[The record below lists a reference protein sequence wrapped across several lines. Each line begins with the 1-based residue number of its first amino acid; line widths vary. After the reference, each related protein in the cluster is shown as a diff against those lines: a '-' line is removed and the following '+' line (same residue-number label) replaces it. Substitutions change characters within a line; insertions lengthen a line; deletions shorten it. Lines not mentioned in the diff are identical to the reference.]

1 MRFIFLL
8 IIVLNLQSCAA
19 PIIGG
24 VGAIAFS
31 SSAQEKG
38 LGTSINDK
46 VVYVKLWNA
55 IYDWSPSVAEK
66 ISISVN
72 DGSILVTGI
81 LKNVD
86 TKIELTKVIWDV
98 SGVKEVNNKVQI
110 SETNNLKNIAKDLA
124 SLGEIKAKL
133 MASKKLNS
141 LNFSIDVVN
150 NIVYI
155 SGIASS
161 EEEIA
166 IVTQIAQEARF
177 VKEVQ
182 NFVKINNDQRW
193 KKA

>member
-1 MRFIFLL
+1 MRLFLFL
-8 IIVLNLQSCAA
+8 IIILNLQSCAS

-46 VVYVKLWNA
+46 VIYVKLRNA
-55 IYDWSPSVAEK
+55 VYDWNPSVSENV
-66 ISISVN
+66 SISVDN
-72 DGSILVTGI
+72 GSVLVTGKS
-81 LKNVD
+81 KNID
-86 TKIELTKVIWDV
+86 TKIQLTKIIWKIH
-98 SGVKEVNNKVQI
+98 GVKEVNNKVQI

-141 LNFSIDVVN
+141 LNYSIDVVN
-150 NIVYI
+150 NIAYI

-161 EEEIA
+161 EEEIS

-177 VKEVQ
+177 IKEVQ
-182 NFVKINNDQRW
+182 NFVKVNKDKR
-193 KKA
+193 

>member
-1 MRFIFLL
+1 MRLFLLL
-8 IIVLNLQSCAA
+8 IIILNLQSCAA

-46 VVYVKLWNA
+46 VIYVKLRNA
-55 IYDWSPSVAEK
+55 IYDWNPSVSEN
-66 ISISVN
+66 ISISVDN
-72 DGSILVTGI
+72 GSILVTGK
-81 LKNVD
+81 LKNID
-86 TKIELTKVIWDV
+86 TKVQLTKIIWEV
-98 SGVKEVNNKVQI
+98 NGVKEVNNKVQI
-110 SETNNLKNIAKDLA
+110 SETNNFKNIAKDLA
-124 SLGEIKAKL
+124 SLGEIKARL

-150 NIVYI
+150 NIAYI

-161 EEEIA
+161 EEEIS

-177 VKEVQ
+177 IKEVQ
-182 NFVKINNDQRW
+182 NFVKVNKDKR
-193 KKA
+193 

>member
-1 MRFIFLL
+1 MRLLFLL
-8 IIVLNLQSCAA
+8 IIFLNLQSCAA

-46 VVYVKLWNA
+46 VIYVKLRNA
-55 IYDWSPSVAEK
+55 IYDWDPSVSQK

-72 DGSILVTGI
+72 SGSILITGTLNNI
-81 LKNVD
+81 EKR
-86 TKIELTKVIWDV
+86 IELTKVIWEV
-98 SGVKEVNNKVQI
+98 NGVKEVNNEVQI

-124 SLGEIKAKL
+124 SLGEIKARL
-133 MASKKLNS
+133 MASKQLNS

-150 NIVYI
+150 NIAYI

-161 EEEIA
+161 EEEISL
-166 IVTQIAQEARF
+166 VTQIAQEARF
-177 VKEVQ
+177 IKEVQ
-182 NFVKINNDQRW
+182 NFVKVNKDKR
-193 KKA
+193 

>member
-1 MRFIFLL
+1 MRLFFLL
-8 IIVLNLQSCAA
+8 IIVLSLQSCAA

-46 VVYVKLWNA
+46 VIYIKLRNA
-55 IYDWSPSVAEK
+55 IYDWNPSVAEK
-66 ISISVN
+66 ISISVD
-72 DGSILVTGI
+72 DGSILITGN

-86 TKIELTKVIWDV
+86 TKIKLTKVIWEV
-98 SGVKEVNNKVQI
+98 NGVKEVNNKVQI

-124 SLGEIKAKL
+124 SLGEIRARL

-141 LNFSIDVVN
+141 LNFSVDVVN
-150 NIVYI
+150 NIAYI

-166 IVTQIAQEARF
+166 IVTRIAQETRF
-177 VKEVQ
+177 IKEVQ
-182 NFVKINNDQRW
+182 NFVKVNNDKR
-193 KKA
+193 

>member
-1 MRFIFLL
+1 MRLFLLL
-8 IIVLNLQSCAA
+8 IIILNLQSCAA

-24 VGAIAFS
+24 VSAVALS

-46 VVYVKLWNA
+46 VIYIKLRNA
-55 IYDWSPSVAEK
+55 IHKWNSSVSEK

-72 DGSILVTGI
+72 NGSILVTGQ

-86 TKIELTKVIWDV
+86 AKINLTKVIWEV
-98 SGVKEVNNKVQI
+98 NGVKEVNNKVQI

-124 SLGEIKAKL
+124 SLGEIRARL
-133 MASKKLNS
+133 MASKQLNS

-150 NIVYI
+150 NVAYI

-161 EEEIA
+161 EEEVA
-166 IVTQIAQEARF
+166 IVSQIAQEARF
-177 VKEVQ
+177 IKEVQ
-182 NFVKINNDQRW
+182 NFVKVNYDKR
-193 KKA
+193 